1 MQGGGHRAGHRACG
15 YAQGRRAGAGRGRR
29 RRGARAAVTLEAIIV
44 TYLSPLSQAYD
55 KVTLGAKCVKGD
67 PVEMANS
74 FQKQMRKAR
83 RRQLRTLALTP
94 TLTPLT

>member
-1 MQGGGHRAGHRACG
+1 M
-15 YAQGRRAGAGRGRR
+15 
-29 RRGARAAVTLEAIIV
+29 TLEAIIV

-74 FQKQMRKAR
+74 FQKQMRKVG
-83 RRQLRTLALTP
+83 
-94 TLTPLT
+94 